1 MACTLPASPVSF
13 LTHPSIP
20 LGSATSGSQFL
31 LRCSYIHIIANA
43 VPSAWNALPS
53 FQGNF
58 PSRQT
63 TYHSSRQL
71 KDHLLYVFTLI
82 HLVGVSYSPLL
93 CPNCLLVYFHYTVA
107 LNGKDPAHF
116 ISVPPVPSTTP
127 SMSQICACV
136 WVAQLCLTLT
146 PWTVCSPPGFFSV
159 HEISQARL
167 DGVAISFSRGSSWP
181 RDWTHISHIGR
192 RVLYHWP
199 TREALNWKSE

>member
-13 LTHPSIP
+13 RTRPSIL
-20 LGSATSGSQFL
+20 LGSAISGSQFL
-31 LRCSYIHIIANA
+31 LRSSYIHIIANA

-53 FQGNF
+53 FQGNL

-63 TYHSSRQL
+63 AYHSSRQL

-107 LNGKDPAHF
+107 LNGKDHF
-116 ISVPPVPSTTP
+116 CTP
-127 SMSQICACV
+127 SAQYYTFHEPNMCLCV
-136 WVAQLCLTLT
+136 SCSAVSDSDSMD
-146 PWTVCSPPGFFSV
+146 CSPPGFFSV

-167 DGVAISFSRGSSWP
+167 DGVAISFSRGSP
-181 RDWTHISHIGR
+181 DPGIE
-192 RVLYHWP
+192 P
-199 TREALNWKSE
+199 TSPTLAGEFFTTDPQGKP